1 MENIKNIF
9 GTFADKIKRY
19 CENCSET
26 VKREL
31 KIFAEY
37 LKKNYLFIT
46 VSCAIFLVVFSS
58 WLSNTNPR
66 IDSENFINEA
76 NSDFNWLEIGREFAI
91 FTKYLFGIHWFN
103 PALATTLGYL
113 MICLAGIVFG
123 YLFWRCT
130 RRSGWA
136 CAAFLLP
143 FFIAPIFAEQFYF
156 DLQIFE
162 MAWAFL
168 LCAAGAGLGLY
179 GAFRRSYTAL
189 FLFAVAALWAV
200 GTYQAF
206 AVLITAIILFCFALV
221 YRRWAT
227 VEGRSVS
234 AKEYGV
240 AFGKTVGFFA
250 AAVILYI
257 AITLI
262 WFSGSS
268 YTTSNFYWLTSSF
281 SECLQ
286 SICTHIRQGFAGEG
300 IFYTWFYT
308 VFAILSVGAA
318 VLDAVQSKTKFSI
331 FYVVFVVLLQFSPF
345 LLTVVF
351 GGINPFRTQYTYPF
365 VLAANM
371 LFLVSRD
378 WKIKKL
384 FGANFG
390 FIFIALAAI
399 SLFSQINMT
408 ARLIYTNNIRAQED
422 TRLAAAIEE
431 EIARVSST
439 DKPIAFIGYYSNRL
453 NNSCIKGEL
462 IGYSLF
468 DIHHALS
475 PYYFWS
481 TRSVC
486 NLMRTIS
493 FPFTSASE
501 EQVYEAR
508 IYARDN
514 DMPCWPSEGSV
525 YDKGDYTIVKLSE
538 DEFTFDLPA
547 QENTI

>member
-1 MENIKNIF
+1 MEKIKNIF

-66 IDSENFINEA
+66 IDNNSLINFPYTNY
-76 NSDFNWLEIGREFAI
+76 NWLEIGREFGI
-91 FTKYLFGIHWFN
+91 LTKYLFGIRWFN

-156 DLQIFE
+156 DIQTFE
-162 MAWAFL
+162 MAWAFF
-168 LCAAGAGLGLY
+168 LCATGIGLGLY

-221 YRRWAT
+221 YRRWSA
-227 VEGRSVS
+227 VEGRSVT

-262 WFSGSS
+262 WFAGSS

-351 GGINPFRTQYTYPF
+351 GGIISVRAQFSYSF
-365 VLAANM
+365 VLAADI

-399 SLFSQINMT
+399 SLFSQINMA
-408 ARLIYTNNIRAQED
+408 ARLIYTDNIRAQED
-422 TRLAAAIEE
+422 TRLAAAIER
-431 EIARVSST
+431 EIDRVSST
-439 DKPIAFIGYYSNRL
+439 DKPIVFIGYYSLQL
-453 NNSCIKGEL
+453 NSSCQTGET
-462 IGYSLF
+462 IGCSVFSFCYM
-468 DIHHALS
+468 LS
-475 PYYFWS
+475 PYYTLSSW
-481 TRSVC
+481 TACSV
-486 NLMRTIS
+486 MQTVG

-525 YDKGDYTIVKLSE
+525 YDAGDYTIVKLSE